1 MPPDAVLAALRAL
14 LDGLAPFKLRSALVG
29 GLALAVW
36 KHPRFTKDVDLLIA
50 LGDIDA
56 TELLHQLSPLGFRP
70 KHAPDLV
77 KLGELE
83 ILQLIYAPPEAFVDV
98 QVDLLLANDSYQRG
112 ALARSI
118 EVELPECDLSVAVLS
133 CEDLILHKLIAGR
146 MIDMADAAALCRAN
160 RDALDW
166 AYLRPWA
173 DDLEVGRE
181 LAQVWD
187 EAFPGERLPEPR
199 S

>member
-14 LDGLAPFKLRSALVG
+14 VEGLAPLKLPSALLG

-36 KHPRFTKDVDLLIA
+36 KHPRFTKDVDLLLA
-50 LGDIDA
+50 LGDVD
-56 TELLHQLSPLGFRP
+56 TNELLQHLRPLGF
-70 KHAPDLV
+70 HAKNARDLV

-83 ILQLIYAPPEAFVDV
+83 ILQLIYAPPDAFVDV
-98 QVDLLLANDSYQRG
+98 QVDLLLANDDYQLG
-112 ALARSI
+112 ALARCV
-118 EVELPECDLSVAVLS
+118 EVDLPESGVSVPVLS
-133 CEDLILHKLIAGR
+133 CEDLILHKLMAGR
-146 MIDMADAAALCRAN
+146 MIDLADAAALCRAN
-160 RDALDW
+160 RTALDW
-166 AYLRPWA
+166 TYLRPWA

-187 EAFPGERLPEPR
+187 EAFPCEPFPEPG